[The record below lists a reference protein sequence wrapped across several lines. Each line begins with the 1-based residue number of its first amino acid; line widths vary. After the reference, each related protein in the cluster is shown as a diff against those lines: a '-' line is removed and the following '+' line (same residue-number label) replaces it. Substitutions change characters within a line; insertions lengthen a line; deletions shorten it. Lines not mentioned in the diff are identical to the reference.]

1 MYFILAILL
10 SLISILLTRLK
21 SKNIILV
28 ISYLFF
34 FISPILSYF
43 GVIGVLTGFDS
54 IGSNGIYFGISF
66 YTVNISY
73 HLLKNKFRLT
83 EDIKKHHRYRP
94 LKLNRCVRD
103 ASYEV
108 DVQVHM
114 FWRNNCH
121 RKIRVNH
128 RTCPWHKMG
137 YKYVILFIFSY
148 FYIEIIFFNN
158 I

>member
-73 HLLKNKFRLT
+73 HLLKSR
-83 EDIKKHHRYRP
+83 
-94 LKLNRCVRD
+94 
-103 ASYEV
+103 
-108 DVQVHM
+108 
-114 FWRNNCH
+114 
-121 RKIRVNH
+121 
-128 RTCPWHKMG
+128 
-137 YKYVILFIFSY
+137 
-148 FYIEIIFFNN
+148 EIIKSKPYNFLLSTINPIYLFTGTFPNRIPERFKIDN
-158 I
+158 LKIFVKRFKISGV